1 MPNFLFET
9 TYPPDGI
16 RALQTDKGS
25 ARKQAVEKLVASLDG
40 KLEAFYYAMG
50 ERDVVTIVELPNAES
65 AAAMSFAGMSTG
77 MVRVKTTPLLAV
89 EEVDRALARK
99 LAFRGPGQ

>member
-1 MPNFLFET
+1 MPKFLFET
-9 TYPPDGI
+9 TYTPEGI
-16 RALQTDKGS
+16 RGLQKDKGS

-50 ERDVVTIVELPNAES
+50 ERDVVTIVDLPNAES
-65 AAAMSFAGMSTG
+65 AAAMSFAGMGTG
-77 MVRVKTTPLLAV
+77 MVRVKTTPLLTV

-99 LAFRGPGQ
+99 LSFRGPGQ